1 MGYKLP
7 QLLRPELQSPIG
19 KHFTGGG
26 QNPAKDVITFIKKN
40 KPSLTISIGDYCTE
54 SLIALDFLPDI
65 VIYDGKTQR
74 YKTRSLD
81 LQHYEIFES
90 INPPEWIL
98 LKAKKVIENAINF
111 NSVNNSRVAVRID
124 GEEDLLIIPAIIL
137 APVGTIITY
146 GQPPFANIEEGIVA
160 VVISP
165 SLKNKTQKLLDKFE
179 FHEECSNGNNNP

>member
-7 QLLRPELQSPIG
+7 QLLRTELRTPIG

-26 QNPAKDVITFIKKN
+26 KKPAQDTIAFIEKN
-40 KPSLTISIGDYCTE
+40 KPSLTISIGDFCTQ
-54 SLIALDFLPDI
+54 SLITLDFLPDI
-65 VIYDGKTQR
+65 IIFDGKTQR
-74 YKTRSLD
+74 YKTRYLD
-81 LQHYEIFES
+81 LQHYKIFET

-137 APVGTIITY
+137 APVGTIILY

-165 SLKNKTQKLLDKFE
+165 SLKKTTQKLLEKFE
-179 FHEECSNGNNNP
+179 FHEECLNGNNNP